1 MTIAWL
7 AASGDPSVRSYRDLL
22 NSLRSSLAQRGLGQ
36 RPVYSG
42 SQRFDLDEPFDLCS
56 SCPNHNAWVG
66 RAVSAWFEH
75 TSVSSQ
81 RSNMRWAGRFDR
93 NTVVPLRRR
102 ARDLASDA
110 PPRC

>member
-7 AASGDPSVRSYRDLL
+7 AASADPSVRSYRDLL

-42 SQRFDLDEPFDLCS
+42 SQRFDLDEPFDLYS

-66 RAVSAWFEH
+66 RAVSAFE
-75 TSVSSQ
+75 SVFKRVVQNALGGAFGQKHGSAIVAPCSRPSQ
-81 RSNMRWAGRFDR
+81 RR
-93 NTVVPLRRR
+93 
-102 ARDLASDA
+102 
-110 PPRC
+110 PPALLT